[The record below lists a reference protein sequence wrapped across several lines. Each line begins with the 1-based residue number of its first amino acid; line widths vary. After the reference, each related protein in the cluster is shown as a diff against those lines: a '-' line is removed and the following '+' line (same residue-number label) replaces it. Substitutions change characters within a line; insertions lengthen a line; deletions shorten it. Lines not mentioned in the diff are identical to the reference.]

1 MGDSM
6 SAHIT
11 SIIENKLSISYEE
24 EDAWV
29 SDDGKEEETT
39 PPQAVLLLT
48 RCCPNNHD
56 HVDLS
61 KMEAVKLAHW
71 LHRFI
76 TGEYDE

>member
-1 MGDSM
+1 M

-11 SIIENKLSISYEE
+11 SIIEDKLSISYEE

-29 SDDGKEEETT
+29 SDVEPYTEEVT
-39 PPQAVLLLT
+39 PPQCVLLIT
-48 RCCPNNHD
+48 RCCKINHTHLPMD
-56 HVDLS
+56 

-76 TGEYDE
+76 TGEFDE